1 MYIFRIAFF
10 SFFFV
15 CPILFSIPAAA
26 LQNSETKKTEN
37 QQARTEKKR
46 AYVPTKQERGSLK
59 VFGEILDVIES
70 TSDRKSILP
79 KIEELYGRII
89 REYPEAPLAQ
99 ESYWKLLTIYVEE
112 YSPPAYEKAETLYN
126 DFISSHPKSI
136 LKGFMVETL
145 GKSYY
150 KNAMWDQLLGISAP
164 VFREYIEQKK
174 RTPASILFMYSE
186 ANYKLGSIAEAE
198 KGYEIVAGRFPK
210 LHEGKKSKSM
220 LEKITKGQE

>member
-1 MYIFRIAFF
+1 MKIHLLLFIFLLSVLYSA
-10 SFFFV
+10 S
-15 CPILFSIPAAA
+15 SAASNA
-26 LQNSETKKTEN
+26 AETKKTEKS
-37 QQARTEKKR
+37 QSRVEKKK
-46 AYVPTKQERGSLK
+46 AYAPTMQERESLK

-150 KNAMWDQLLGISAP
+150 KNTRWDQLLEISAP

-174 RTPASILFMYSE
+174 KTPASILFMYSE
-186 ANYKLGSIAEAE
+186 ANYNLGNIAEAE

-220 LEKITKGQE
+220 LEKIKKGQE